1 MYYFVVI
8 MIELMLEPAMK
19 KLGEAWKITE
29 ATTWWNVLR
38 MLKTWV
44 IIFTGELFF
53 RADTLGIGMHMFASL
68 FRDFELHRLWD
79 GTLLTLGLGRVEVGI
94 ILASLLLVG
103 VVNHFRERKI
113 DVRGVILQ
121 KRLPVRWLVYLALI
135 FVVLIFGAYGPGYQ
149 EVDLIYA
156 GF

>member
-1 MYYFVVI
+1 
-8 MIELMLEPAMK
+8 MIELMLEPAVK
-19 KLGEAWKITE
+19 KLCAAWKIAE
-29 ATTWWNVLR
+29 DAAWWNVLR
-38 MLKTWV
+38 ILKTWV

-53 RADTLGIGMHMFASL
+53 RADTLGIGMHMFRSL
-68 FRDFELHRLWD
+68 FHDFSIQKLWD
-79 GTLLTLGLGRVEVGI
+79 GTLLTLGLGRVEIGI
-94 ILASLLLVG
+94 ILVSLLIVG
-103 VVNHFRERKI
+103 VVNHFREQQI

>member
-1 MYYFVVI
+1 MII
-8 MIELMLEPAMK
+8 MLEIILEPAVQK
-19 KLGEAWKITE
+19 FTALCHIDDKSTAWQCVRV
-29 ATTWWNVLR
+29 A
-38 MLKTWV
+38 KTWV

-68 FRDFELHRLWD
+68 FRDFEIHRLWD
-79 GTLLTLGLGRVEVGI
+79 GTLLTLGLGRVEIGI
-94 ILASLLLVG
+94 ILASLLFVG

>member
-1 MYYFVVI
+1 
-8 MIELMLEPAMK
+8 
-19 KLGEAWKITE
+19 
-29 ATTWWNVLR
+29 
-38 MLKTWV
+38 
-44 IIFTGELFF
+44 
-53 RADTLGIGMHMFASL
+53 MHMFRSL
-68 FRDFELHRLWD
+68 FHDFSIQKLWD
-79 GTLLTLGLGRVEVGI
+79 GTLLTLGLGRVEIGI
-94 ILASLLLVG
+94 ILVSLLIVG
-103 VVNHFRERKI
+103 VVNHFREQQI

>member
-1 MYYFVVI
+1 
-8 MIELMLEPAMK
+8 
-19 KLGEAWKITE
+19 
-29 ATTWWNVLR
+29 
-38 MLKTWV
+38 
-44 IIFTGELFF
+44 
-53 RADTLGIGMHMFASL
+53 MFASL
-68 FRDFELHRLWD
+68 FRDFELQRLWD
-79 GTLLTLGLGRVEVGI
+79 GTLLTLGLGRVEMGI

-113 DVRGVILQ
+113 DVRGAILQ